1 MSILNIINF
10 GVMRIVFLSY
20 HYSPDIR
27 SPAEWIERIKFYIG
41 WNEYLAKKHEV
52 IRVDQINYKGN
63 FEHNG
68 IQFYCVDDGKKKNYF
83 PGKLNRFVKKLNPDI
98 ILVSSFQYPLQVI
111 QLRRCVGNKVKII
124 LQHHAEKQF
133 SGLKKYIQ
141 NLASRKVDAFLF
153 TSYKTGIEWVI
164 NKSLDS
170 KNKIHEL
177 LEVSSNFYPVNKIA
191 AKEKTN
197 ISGWPVFLWVGRLNQ
212 NKDPLTV
219 IKAFLKFS
227 LLQPNATLYMIYQ
240 TDELIKEIIELL
252 PEPGICPIKLVG
264 KIPHDELLYWFNG
277 ADFYISAS
285 YYEGSGT
292 ALCEAMSCGSIPLV
306 SDIPSFR
313 TISGNIGLFF
323 EPGNE
328 NSLLS
333 ALQKSI
339 DLKIKEEKNKTLDR
353 FKADLSFEAIS
364 SKFQEILESL

>member
-1 MSILNIINF
+1 
-10 GVMRIVFLSY
+10 MRIVFLSY
-20 HYSPDIR
+20 HYSPDIS
-27 SPAEWIERIKFYIG
+27 SPEEWIERIKFYIG
-41 WNEYLAKKHEV
+41 WSECLAKKHTV

-133 SGLKKYIQ
+133 KGLKKYVQ
-141 NLASRKVDAFLF
+141 YLASRKVNAFLF
-153 TSYKTGIEWVI
+153 TSYKTGIEWVK
-164 NKSLDS
+164 NKNLDDI
-170 KNKIHEL
+170 NKIHEL
-177 LEVSSNFYPVNKIA
+177 LEVSSNFYPVNKITA
-191 AKEKTN
+191 TEKTK

-212 NKDPLTV
+212 NKDPITV
-219 IKAFLKFS
+219 VKAFLKFS
-227 LLQPNATLYMIYQ
+227 LLQPNASLYLIYQ
-240 TDELIKEIIELL
+240 TDELIKEINELL
-252 PEPGICPIKLVG
+252 PAEPGISPIKLAG
-264 KIPHDELLYWFNG
+264 KIPHDELLYWFNS
-277 ADFYISAS
+277 ADFYVSAS
-285 YYEGSGT
+285 HYEGSGT
-292 ALCEAMSCGSIPLV
+292 ALCEAMSCGGIPVV

-333 ALQKSI
+333 ALQETVH
-339 DLKIKEEKNKTLDR
+339 LKIEEKRNNTLDR
-353 FKADLSFEAIS
+353 FKTDLSFEAIS
-364 SKFQEILESL
+364 SKFQEILKSL

>member
-1 MSILNIINF
+1 
-10 GVMRIVFLSY
+10 MRIVFLSY
-20 HYSPDIR
+20 HYSPDIS
-27 SPAEWIERIKFYIG
+27 SPEEWIERIKFYIG

-52 IRVDQINYKGN
+52 IRVDQINFKGN
-63 FEHNG
+63 FEYNG

-83 PGKLNRFVKKLNPDI
+83 PRKLNRFVKKLNPDI
-98 ILVSSFQYPLQVI
+98 ILVSSFLYPLQVM
-111 QLRRCVGNKVKII
+111 QLRRCVGNKIKII

-133 SGLKKYIQ
+133 KGLKKYIQ
-141 NLASRKVDAFLF
+141 YLASRKVDAFLF
-153 TSYKTGIEWVI
+153 TSYKTGIDWVI
-164 NKSLDS
+164 NKNLDG

-177 LEVSSNFYPVNKIA
+177 LEVSSNFYPVNKIT
-191 AKEKTN
+191 AKEKTHM
-197 ISGWPVFLWVGRLNQ
+197 SGWPVYLWVGRLNQ

-227 LLQPNATLYMIYQ
+227 LLHPNATLYMIYQ
-240 TDELIKEIIELL
+240 TDELIKEINELL
-252 PEPGICPIKLVG
+252 PPEPGIHRIILVG
-264 KIPHDELLYWFNG
+264 KIPHDELLYWFNS

-292 ALCEAMSCGSIPLV
+292 ALCEAMSCGSIPVV

-313 TISGNIGLFF
+313 TIGGNIGLFF

-333 ALQKSI
+333 ALQESVH
-339 DLKIKEEKNKTLDR
+339 LNMEEKRNNTLDR

-364 SKFQEILESL
+364 SKFQGILDSL